1 MNRLATLFCTVTAVL
16 ALAATSRAQPT
27 ILIADIRNDAENPPA
42 VPTTSTGDPRPASFG
57 TAMFTLNEAMT
68 ELSFT
73 AEIFNIDVTGSQTP
87 DTNDDLTNAHIHAGE
102 LVTPTTNGGVVWG
115 FHGSPFNNNS
125 PNDAVFTPFT
135 TGVGGTF
142 SGTWNMSEGNNTTLT
157 DQLAN
162 ILGGRSYIN
171 FHTVDFAGGEI
182 RGNITVIPEPA
193 TGVIAACCAGLALFA
208 VRRRKSA

>member
-1 MNRLATLFCTVTAVL
+1 
-16 ALAATSRAQPT
+16 
-27 ILIADIRNDAENPPA
+27 
-42 VPTTSTGDPRPASFG
+42 
-57 TAMFTLNEAMT
+57 
-68 ELSFT
+68 
-73 AEIFNIDVTGSQTP
+73 
-87 DTNDDLTNAHIHAGE
+87 
-102 LVTPTTNGGVVWG
+102 
-115 FHGSPFNNNS
+115 
-125 PNDAVFTPFT
+125 
-135 TGVGGTF
+135 
-142 SGTWNMSEGNNTTLT
+142 MSEGNNTTLT